1 MSSIKFKPIVALL
14 VANLSWACA
23 YPLYD
28 ILLTHHIKPLPL
40 LTLTLII
47 SALLSLIPLLFG
59 DYERVER
66 VDILTLMGAGVLIAV
81 IRKGM
86 LIVGLSMTS
95 PIDGSIISTISPIV
109 ALIISVAVGIDSFNR
124 GKVMGLVLGLAGAMG
139 VILTGGGTAHSE
151 SGMWGN
157 ILILMCAFIT
167 AIYVVWFK
175 SLLKK
180 YKPITIM
187 RWMFCTSALVIMPF
201 GIKPLIDSNIHQY
214 ETEVLLALAY
224 IVVVPTYMP
233 NLLVNYALQYVSPTV
248 TSSFA
253 YLQPIVAG
261 AITISLHLDKP
272 NPITL
277 LFALLIFLGVAVV
290 IRSYDKKRSVD

>member
-1 MSSIKFKPIVALL
+1 MSLKNLKPILALL

-28 ILLTHHIKPLPL
+28 ILLSNHIKPLPL
-40 LTLTLII
+40 LTLTMII

-59 DYERVER
+59 KYERVDNR
-66 VDILTLMGAGVLIAV
+66 DILTLMGAGVLIAV

-86 LIVGLSMTS
+86 LIWGLSMTS
-95 PIDGSIISTISPIV
+95 PIDGSIISTVSPIV
-109 ALIISVAVGIDSFNR
+109 ALMISVAVGIDSFNC
-124 GKVMGLVLGLAGAMG
+124 GKVIGLVVGLAGAVG
-139 VILTGGGTAHSE
+139 VILTGGGTAHAE

-157 ILILMCAFIT
+157 ILILLCAFIS

-187 RWMFCTSALVIMPF
+187 RWMFCTAALIILPF
-201 GIKPLIDSNIHQY
+201 GIEPLVESNIHQY
-214 ETEVLLALAY
+214 KTEVLLALTY
-224 IVVVPTYMP
+224 IVIVPTYMP

-261 AITISLHLDKP
+261 AITIALHLDKP
-272 NPITL
+272 NPMTF
-277 LFALLIFLGVAVV
+277 LFAALIFVGVAVV
-290 IRSYDKKRSVD
+290 IRSYEKPKPND